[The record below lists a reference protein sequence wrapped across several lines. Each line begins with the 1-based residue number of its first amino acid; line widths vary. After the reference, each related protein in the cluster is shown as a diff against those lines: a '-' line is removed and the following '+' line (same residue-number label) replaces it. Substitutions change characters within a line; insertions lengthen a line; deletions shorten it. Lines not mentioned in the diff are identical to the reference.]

1 MHYFATR
8 FAARFA
14 FVFVTFLGAPLAA
27 PAQYDSNAAAP
38 IGRIRGSLVIH
49 GGGEVQQSVRSRFV
63 ELAGGTAAHLVLV
76 PTANA
81 DADTAEDFEPWLHH
95 WRELNPASLK
105 VVHAR
110 SRDQANDDELVRALH
125 DATAVWFDGGD
136 QSRLEAVYVG
146 TAAERAIEGVLQRGG
161 AVGGSSAGA
170 AFLTRVMID
179 GGEVHSG
186 LNLLPNSII
195 DQHFIVGNRQD
206 QLTRVLAQYPS
217 LVGFGVDEG
226 AAMLVRGRSIEVTG
240 DSEVV
245 ICMAASAT
253 RPQRVDHLKP
263 GQRADLIALTRAT
276 MARCA
281 PSFPPTEPASPE
293 LAAGSLVIVGGG
305 PIPAGLLERFI
316 DLAGGSEAPIVYI
329 PCEPNDVIVEEPGFC
344 EVLRKAGAKNVTW
357 IHTKDRVR
365 ADSDWEFLEP
375 LRQARGIWFG
385 GGRQWNFVDSYQN
398 TMSHKLMHNVLARGG
413 VIGGTSAGASIQGDY
428 MPRGDPLGNLN
439 IIAEGYERGLGF
451 LTGVAID
458 QHFTQRK
465 RHPDMSFLVRTYPQ
479 LLGIGIDE
487 ATALVVQ
494 SHLAEVVG
502 RGEVAF
508 YDKQRNIEDG
518 ERDYVTGR
526 SGSRFDLKLRQLL
539 D

>member
-1 MHYFATR
+1 
-8 FAARFA
+8 
-14 FVFVTFLGAPLAA
+14 
-27 PAQYDSNAAAP
+27 
-38 IGRIRGSLVIH
+38 
-49 GGGEVQQSVRSRFV
+49 
-63 ELAGGTAAHLVLV
+63 
-76 PTANA
+76 
-81 DADTAEDFEPWLHH
+81 
-95 WRELNPASLK
+95 
-105 VVHAR
+105 
-110 SRDQANDDELVRALH
+110 
-125 DATAVWFDGGD
+125 
-136 QSRLEAVYVG
+136 
-146 TAAERAIEGVLQRGG
+146 
-161 AVGGSSAGA
+161 
-170 AFLTRVMID
+170 
-179 GGEVHSG
+179 
-186 LNLLPNSII
+186 
-195 DQHFIVGNRQD
+195 
-206 QLTRVLAQYPS
+206 
-217 LVGFGVDEG
+217 
-226 AAMLVRGRSIEVTG
+226 
-240 DSEVV
+240 
-245 ICMAASAT
+245 
-253 RPQRVDHLKP
+253 
-263 GQRADLIALTRAT
+263 
-276 MARCA
+276 
-281 PSFPPTEPASPE
+281 
-293 LAAGSLVIVGGG
+293 
-305 PIPAGLLERFI
+305 
-316 DLAGGSEAPIVYI
+316 
-329 PCEPNDVIVEEPGFC
+329 
-344 EVLRKAGAKNVTW
+344 
-357 IHTKDRVR
+357 VR